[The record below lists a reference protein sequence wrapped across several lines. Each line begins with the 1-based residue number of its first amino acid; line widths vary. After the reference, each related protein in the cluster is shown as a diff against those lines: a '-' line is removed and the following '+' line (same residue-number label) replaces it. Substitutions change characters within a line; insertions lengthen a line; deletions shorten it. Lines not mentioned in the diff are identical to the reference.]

1 MRIPKCDSV
10 VWKISTD
17 ISAEHQ
23 YLSTAQYHRR
33 ITQHY
38 GIAVKESAQ
47 PLLLVCSD
55 RVLNMA
61 HQREPCSQCRP
72 QITC

>member
-1 MRIPKCDSV
+1 MV
-10 VWKISTD
+10 L
-17 ISAEHQ
+17 HLQ
-23 YLSTAQYHRR
+23 
-33 ITQHY
+33 
-38 GIAVKESAQ
+38 ESAQ

-72 QITC
+72 QITRSSLYEIGSNVTEAMVTPLPEHPAAGFVAEGIF